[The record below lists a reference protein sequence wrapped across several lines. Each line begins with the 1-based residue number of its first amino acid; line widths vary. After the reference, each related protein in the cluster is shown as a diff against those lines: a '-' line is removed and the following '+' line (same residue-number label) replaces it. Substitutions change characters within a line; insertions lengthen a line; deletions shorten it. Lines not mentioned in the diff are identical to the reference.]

1 MDMTDMKKATR
12 MLALAAAAG
21 ALSLGLAGCTEKSTV
36 TLHEPGVYKG
46 DKDPLLAKQR
56 DPEHIEALKERFV
69 SVQTDR

>member
-1 MDMTDMKKATR
+1 MTDRKKASRT
-12 MLALAAAAG
+12 LALAAAVG
-21 ALSLGLAGCTEKSTV
+21 VLSLGAAGCSKEATV

-56 DPEHIEALKERFV
+56 DPEHIEALQDRFA